1 MARFRCKTCPGE
13 PGEGGSSIAAD
24 VRAIGRRLR
33 QASVG
38 TKTRSAGR
46 EPTRRTRGAERMDL
60 SFTGRGVRVTEDI
73 RMTAERKL
81 APLER
86 LEPRTMRIEVEV
98 INEHHPRLDGL
109 KRVEAALRIPR
120 KTFRAEAEAE
130 DVPTAIDRVKDKLE
144 RQLRDHHGRRR
155 LWKQKRGLESALT
168 YPEAEPSAE
177 QEE

>member
-13 PGEGGSSIAAD
+13 PGEGGSPIAAD

-60 SFTGRGVRVTEDI
+60 SFTGRGMRVTEDI
-73 RMTAERKL
+73 RLTAEQKL

-86 LEPRTMRIEVEV
+86 LEPRTTRIEVEL

-109 KRVEAALRIPR
+109 RSEERRVGKEG
-120 KTFRAEAEAE
+120 KTR
-130 DVPTAIDRVKDKLE
+130 
-144 RQLRDHHGRRR
+144 
-155 LWKQKRGLESALT
+155 
-168 YPEAEPSAE
+168 
-177 QEE
+177 

>member
-13 PGEGGSSIAAD
+13 PGEGGSSIAED
-24 VRAIGRRLR
+24 VRAIGRRPR

-46 EPTRRTRGAERMDL
+46 EPTRRTRGTERMDL

-73 RMTAERKL
+73 RITAERKL

-86 LEPRTMRIEVEV
+86 LEPRTTRIDVEV
-98 INEHHPRLDGL
+98 INEHHPRIDGL

-144 RQLRDHHGRRR
+144 RQLRDHHGKKRPP
-155 LWKQKRGLESALT
+155 KQKRGLESPLT
-168 YPEAEPSAE
+168 QPEAEPLAQ